1 MSTVTICTSS
11 SFRITECMS
20 AVVWNFSTC
29 TGIQGFSI
37 PASFP
42 NLNQLLG
49 AALCRLPFFGRGCRP
64 GQMNYVISRIC
75 NELFDSNP
83 SYARINGIVGVLECA
98 KAEFYRR
105 KAVPYEE
112 NKIKEN
118 GDLP

>member
-1 MSTVTICTSS
+1 MPYIPQEE
-11 SFRITECMS
+11 RNYLDPAITEL
-20 AVVWNFSTC
+20 VIKLRC
-29 TGIQGFSI
+29 TGCG
-37 PASFP
+37 
-42 NLNQLLG
+42 
-49 AALCRLPFFGRGCRP
+49 P